1 MRSLQQKRS
10 HCAAEPRAL
19 QLGMRD
25 SCGLLP
31 PAGEDPPEPSLGR
44 CRLPAEAAP
53 LLPLLAALLAL
64 DAAAGIRL
72 LALAPA
78 GAGCRS
84 VAA

>member
-10 HCAAEPRAL
+10 QCAEPPAL

-31 PAGEDPPEPSLGR
+31 AAGEEAAEPSPGR
-44 CRLPAEAAP
+44 CRLPVEGLVP
-53 LLPLLAALLAL
+53 LPLLAALLAL
-64 DAAAGIRL
+64 DSAAGIRL

-78 GAGCRS
+78 GAGCR
-84 VAA
+84 